1 MKRIL
6 ITGAAN
12 GIGKATAQKARD
24 LGYQVIGLDK
34 VRVDSSKAEYAGIEW
49 LQTDLSVPEEVERA
63 VQKLKH
69 IKLFALV
76 NNAAEILGSPWEN
89 FNFDEWNTAIEANL
103 TAPLRLSH
111 GLRSNFE
118 KGGSIINISSQ
129 GGRHAAYASIPYT
142 FTKAA
147 QINLTQSLAANFG
160 PQGVRVNAVVP
171 GWVTTESAAPYI
183 PPVAAEITPLG
194 RNATPEEI
202 ADAILWLIS
211 DGARFVNGTQLV
223 VDGGYDAI
231 DYSMYQL
238 DKIMRQG

>member
-1 MKRIL
+1 VKNIV

-12 GIGKATAQKARD
+12 GIGNITAQKARD
-24 LGYQVIGLDK
+24 MGYNVFGLDK
-34 VRVDSSKAEYAGIEW
+34 VKVDASQREYAGITW
-49 LQTDLSVPEEVERA
+49 IQADLSVPKEVGQ
-63 VQKLKH
+63 VVHGLKDT
-69 IKLFALV
+69 KLFALI

-89 FNFDEWNTAIEANL
+89 FDFDEWNKAIEANL

-111 GLRSNFE
+111 GLRSNFV

-142 FTKAA
+142 LTKAA

-171 GWVTTESAAPYI
+171 GWVNTESAKPYI
-183 PPVAAEITPLG
+183 PSVTAEMTPLG
-194 RNATPEEI
+194 RNAEPEEI
-202 ADAILWLIS
+202 ADAILYLMS
-211 DGARFVNGTQLV
+211 DQARFINGTQLV

-238 DKIMRQG
+238 DKMLS